1 MPSTDLLLFFQRDLQ
16 VQKQWWVNGQHYSKT
31 CEHWLSKMLAH
42 KKEIWPHLVETYGE
56 QNASVWFNRWQ
67 IFYLACSE
75 LFAYQGGDTW
85 GVSHYLFE
93 KPSTQ

>member
-1 MPSTDLLLFFQRDLQ
+1 MIKA
-16 VQKQWWVNGQHYSKT
+16 VT